1 MKFYE
6 TPFWLTIPFLVG
18 IGIVILLTVL
28 LAKKN
33 APTNK
38 KNFVIGSIILFFG
51 AYIFYVVLA
60 GQKGLFQQAMFPP
73 KILLFTTIP
82 YALFLFLVV
91 IKLPTALKIIEKT
104 ELSELIG
111 LHIFRLVG
119 CTFIFLGF
127 YDALPKH
134 FAYLAGIGDVLA
146 ALSSIFVVYAL
157 KEEKKYAKKLAYAWN
172 VFGLADIIMT
182 AILANVL
189 TKISMDTGQMGV
201 DTLARFPFSLI
212 PAIAPPTIIFLHVL
226 IFRKL
231 KNISS

>member
-1 MKFYE
+1 MKYYP
-6 TPFWLTIPFLVG
+6 TPSWLTIPFLIG
-18 IGIVILLTVL
+18 ITIVILLITS
-28 LAKKN
+28 LARKN
-33 APTNK
+33 APIDK
-38 KNFVIGSIILFFG
+38 KNLVLGSIILFFG
-51 AYIFYVVLA
+51 AYIFYVVYA

-73 KILLFTTIP
+73 KILLFTTLP
-82 YALFLFLVV
+82 YALFLFFVV
-91 IKLPTALKIIEKT
+91 IKLPLAQKIIEKT

-119 CTFIFLGF
+119 STFIFLGI

-134 FAYLAGIGDVLA
+134 FAYLAGSGDVLA

-157 KEEKKYAKKLAYAWN
+157 KKRKTYAKKLAFAWN
-172 VFGLADIIMT
+172 VFGLADILMT

-189 TKISMDTGQMGV
+189 TKISMNTGQMGV

-231 KNISS
+231 KNIST

>member
-1 MKFYE
+1 MKYYP
-6 TPFWLTIPFLVG
+6 TPSWLTFPFLIG
-18 IGIVILLTVL
+18 IGVVILLLVY
-28 LAKKN
+28 LATKN

-38 KNFVIGSIILFFG
+38 KKLVIGSIMIFFG

-73 KILLFTTIP
+73 KILLFTTLP
-82 YALFLFLVV
+82 YALFLFFVV
-91 IKLPTALKIIEKT
+91 IKLPLAQKIIEKT
-104 ELSELIG
+104 KLSELIG

-119 CTFIFLGF
+119 STFIFLGI

-157 KEEKKYAKKLAYAWN
+157 KKEKPFAKKLAYVWN
-172 VFGLADIIMT
+172 VFGLADILMT
-182 AILANVL
+182 AVLANVL
-189 TKISMDTGQMGV
+189 TKISMDSGVMGV

-231 KNISS
+231 KEFYD

>member
-1 MKFYE
+1 MKYYQ
-6 TPFWLTIPFLVG
+6 TPTWLTIPFLIG
-18 IGIVILLTVL
+18 IGIVILLIAL

-33 APTNK
+33 APNDK
-38 KNFVIGSIILFFG
+38 KNLVMGSIILFFI
-51 AYIFYVVLA
+51 AYIFYVVSA
-60 GQKGLFQQAMFPP
+60 GQNGIFQKALFPP
-73 KILLFTTIP
+73 KILLFTTLP
-82 YALFLFLVV
+82 YALFLFFVV
-91 IKLPTALKIIEKT
+91 IKLPTAQKIIEKT
-104 ELSELIG
+104 ELSDLIG

-119 CTFIFLGF
+119 STFIFLGL

-134 FAYLAGIGDVLA
+134 FAYLAGTGDVLA
-146 ALSSIFVVYAL
+146 ALSSVFVVYAL
-157 KEEKKYAKKLAYAWN
+157 KEEKSYAKKLAYTWN
-172 VFGLADIIMT
+172 VFGLADILMT

-212 PAIAPPTIIFLHVL
+212 PAIAPPTIIFLHFL

>member
-1 MKFYE
+1 MKYYP
-6 TPFWLTIPFLVG
+6 TPSWLIIPFL
-18 IGIVILLTVL
+18 IGIAVVILLLVY
-28 LAKKN
+28 LATKN

-38 KNFVIGSIILFFG
+38 KKLVTGSMLAFFG
-51 AYIFYVVLA
+51 AYVFYVVSA
-60 GQKGLFQQAMFPP
+60 GHKGLFQQAMFPP
-73 KILLFTTIP
+73 KILLFTTLP
-82 YALFLFLVV
+82 YALFLFFVV
-91 IKLPTALKIIEKT
+91 IKLPLAQKIIEKT
-104 ELSELIG
+104 KLSELIR

-119 CTFIFLGF
+119 STFIFLGI

-134 FAYLAGIGDVLA
+134 FAYLAGTGDVLA
-146 ALSSIFVVYAL
+146 ALSSIYVVYGL
-157 KEEKKYAKKLAYAWN
+157 KKEKTYAKKLAYAWN
-172 VFGLADIIMT
+172 VFGLADILMT

-231 KNISS
+231 KNNST

>member
-6 TPFWLTIPFLVG
+6 TPSWLTIPFL
-18 IGIVILLTVL
+18 IGIAVVILLLVY
-28 LAKKN
+28 LATKN
-33 APTNK
+33 APNNK
-38 KNFVIGSIILFFG
+38 KKLVTGSILIFFG

-73 KILLFTTIP
+73 KILLLTTLP
-82 YALFLFLVV
+82 YALFLFFVV
-91 IKLPTALKIIEKT
+91 IKLSLAQKIIEKT
-104 ELSELIG
+104 DLSELIG

-119 CTFIFLGF
+119 STFIFLGIC
-127 YDALPKH
+127 DALPKH
-134 FAYLAGIGDVLA
+134 FAYLAGTGDVLA

-157 KEEKKYAKKLAYAWN
+157 KKEKTYAKKLAFAWN
-172 VFGLADIIMT
+172 VFGLADILMT

-231 KNISS
+231 KKNSS